1 VARCGACGQPK
12 IETTNRA
19 GAAVLFGEADDYV
32 RRVVFLEDYEHWSV
46 GTVLYV
52 TGEGVDALIA
62 QGVAALT

>member
-1 VARCGACGQPK
+1 M
-12 IETTNRA
+12 
-19 GAAVLFGEADDYV
+19 LFGEADDYV